1 MQKQNSEK
9 SSLWKEILG
18 VLSSIVPMAVYY
30 KKKMSSKQ
38 SFNKFNKVKL

>member
-30 KKKMSSKQ
+30 KKQCPLNNLLTNSTK
-38 SFNKFNKVKL
+38 